1 MSEADP
7 HRHVTEL
14 VPWYVNGTLEGRD
27 RAAVTAHLPGCPPCR
42 EEVARCQT
50 LAAAVQ
56 SAVDAA
62 GAPGPGRLERVLASI
77 ELLEATGV
85 RRTGWRG
92 RWGAGVEWLGDLF
105 QCTPIP
111 VRWGL
116 AAQAALLV
124 LVVGLTAW
132 PGVRSPGAPYRTL
145 ADDGERRVGQE
156 AMIHVVFTEDI
167 TERELRTLLRR
178 VEGRIVDG
186 PSAVGLYTV
195 DVRASTPDR
204 AVPIIEILRG
214 DPKVR
219 LAEPVP
225 RR

>member
-1 MSEADP
+1 MSEADL
-7 HRHVTEL
+7 HRHVAEL
-14 VPWYVNGTLEGRD
+14 VPWYVNDTLEGRD
-27 RAAVTAHLPGCPPCR
+27 RDAVIAHLPGCPACR

-50 LAAAVQ
+50 LAAGVQ

-77 ELLEATGV
+77 ELLEATGAQ
-85 RRTGWRG
+85 RTGWRG
-92 RWGAGVEWLGDLF
+92 RWRAGAEWLGDLF
-105 QCTPIP
+105 QRTPGP
-111 VRWGL
+111 VRWSL
-116 AAQAALLV
+116 AAEAALLV
-124 LVVGLTAW
+124 LVIGLTAW
-132 PGVRSPGAPYRTL
+132 PGVRSPSAPYRTL
-145 ADDGERRVGQE
+145 ADGEQRAGQE
-156 AMIHVVFTEDI
+156 ALIHVVFTEDI

-195 DVRASTPDR
+195 DVRASTPDS
-204 AVPIIEILRG
+204 AAPIVEILRG

>member
-1 MSEADP
+1 
-7 HRHVTEL
+7 
-14 VPWYVNGTLEGRD
+14 VNGTLDDRD
-27 RAAVTAHLPGCPPCR
+27 REAVTAHLPGCPACR

-62 GAPGPGRLERVLASI
+62 GAPGPGRLARVLASI
-77 ELLEATGV
+77 ELLEATGA
-85 RRTGWRG
+85 RRTAWRG
-92 RWGAGVEWLGDLF
+92 RWRARVEWLGDLF
-105 QCTPIP
+105 QRTPGP

-116 AAQAALLV
+116 AAQTALLV

-132 PGVRSPGAPYRTL
+132 PGVPSPRAPYRTL

-156 AMIHVVFTEDI
+156 ALIHVVFTEDI

-178 VEGRIVDG
+178 IEGRIVDG

-225 RR
+225 SR